1 MNYNIRIQALMSHT
15 WVVISVLLVGQM
27 VESFT
32 YQGPATLYPFI
43 QEAFDLSRAELGI
56 ISSGLILGAAGST
69 LLMGWLAD
77 AVGVRQLI
85 TVTSV
90 CVAALVVAFSQV
102 QSLLQAVLVVLLMS
116 AAASGTYPA
125 CVKGITG
132 WVRPRMHALAM
143 GIQGS
148 AVPVS
153 GVAAALLL
161 PSLAVAFSWRIAAI
175 ALAAMI
181 LVSGMAVL
189 SLYRDVPR
197 EGNSPRERTNPV
209 ESIGLV
215 ASNRDI
221 WLVSVTAMTLSALQV
236 VFVAYLILFLK
247 DELGMSTVVA
257 GAFLAVAHAGSVL
270 WRVAWGL
277 ASDFLF
283 QGRRVV
289 TLALMSVLSIA
300 SMGLMA
306 WLPSDAS
313 FLLVGVVVFVVG
325 VGFMGW
331 ASVHPVLLAELA
343 GPKLTGTVIGFGVVI
358 QRVGSFGIPPL
369 FGLVVDQTDSYD
381 MGWWALAGI
390 AGAGGLALAF
400 LKSGSRRL

>member
-1 MNYNIRIQALMSHT
+1 MNRNIRNQALMSHT
-15 WVVISVLLVGQM
+15 WFVISVLLVGQM

-32 YQGPATLYPFI
+32 YQGPPTLYPFI
-43 QEAFDLSRAELGI
+43 QEAFDLSRAELGL

-77 AVGVRQLI
+77 AVGVRRLI

-90 CVAALVVAFSQV
+90 CVAALVVAFSLV
-102 QSLLQAVLVVLLMS
+102 QSLVQVVLVALVMS

-132 WVRPRMHALAM
+132 WVRPHMHAMAM

-153 GVAAALLL
+153 GAAAALLL
-161 PSLAVAFSWRIAAI
+161 PTLAVNFSWHIGAM
-175 ALAAMI
+175 ALALMI
-181 LVSGMAVL
+181 LVSGMVFLA
-189 SLYRDVPR
+189 LYRDVPGG
-197 EGNSPRERTNPV
+197 GNSPRERTSPV
-209 ESIGLV
+209 KSISLV
-215 ASNRDI
+215 ARNRDI
-221 WLVSVTAMTLSALQV
+221 WLASVTAMTLSALQV

-247 DELGMSTVVA
+247 QELGMSTVVA
-257 GAFLAVAHAGSVL
+257 GAFLAVSQVSSVV

-283 QGRRVV
+283 HRRRVV
-289 TLALMSVLSIA
+289 ALALMSALSVG

-313 FLLVGVVVFVVG
+313 LLLVGVVVSVVG

-381 MGWWALAGI
+381 TGWWVLAGV

-400 LKSGSRRL
+400 LKKGSRRL